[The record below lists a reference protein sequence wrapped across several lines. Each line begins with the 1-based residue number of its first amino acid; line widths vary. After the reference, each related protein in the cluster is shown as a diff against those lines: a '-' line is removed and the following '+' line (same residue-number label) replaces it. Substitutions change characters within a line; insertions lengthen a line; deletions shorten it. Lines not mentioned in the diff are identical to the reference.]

1 MEGFQWTLK
10 RKSSCL
16 NFYFPS
22 WKLDTIHKFI
32 AAMLCVFIMA
42 IITEGIA
49 RLKYDISHR
58 AKKRSTR
65 RRHRHRRLASVNNN
79 DNDNYNKLWYIQ
91 TFLQGMNALFAY
103 ILMLVIMTYSLE
115 LLCCVIMGLMVG
127 YFVFG
132 GELYNHGAGSPC
144 CNFLETEEEDDD
156 DDNDNE
162 RDDEGTTTMI
172 TLAEALLPTL
182 ADNNDDDDDGNN
194 NNNDDNYEEGTH
206 RGYGG
211 NSNDDVNEH
220 SCCKDGSSSGGGRGT
235 II

>member
-16 NFYFPS
+16 NFYFSS

-49 RLKYDISHR
+49 RLKYDISHT

-65 RRHRHRRLASVNNN
+65 RHRRLASANNN
-79 DNDNYNKLWYIQ
+79 DNENKLWYIQ

-115 LLCCVIMGLMVG
+115 LLCCVIIGLMVG

-144 CNFLETEEEDDD
+144 CNFLETEDDD
-156 DDNDNE
+156 DDYE

-172 TLAEALLPTL
+172 TLVEALLPTL
-182 ADNNDDDDDGNN
+182 ADNNDDDDDENN
-194 NNNDDNYEEGTH
+194 NNNNSNNDDEIGTH
-206 RGYGG
+206 TGYGG

-220 SCCKDGSSSGGGRGT
+220 SCCKDDSSSGGGRGN

>member
-1 MEGFQWTLK
+1 MEGFQWALK

-65 RRHRHRRLASVNNN
+65 RRHRHRHRRLASVNNN
-79 DNDNYNKLWYIQ
+79 ENDNYNKLWYIQ

-156 DDNDNE
+156 NDNE

-220 SCCKDGSSSGGGRGT
+220 SCCKDGSSSGGRGT

>member
-42 IITEGIA
+42 ILTEGIA
-49 RLKYDISHR
+49 RLKYDISHK
-58 AKKRSTR
+58 AKKQSTR
-65 RRHRHRRLASVNNN
+65 RRRSLAGASNYNYNNN
-79 DNDNYNKLWYIQ
+79 NKLWYIQ

-144 CNFLETEEEDDD
+144 CNFLETEDDD
-156 DDNDNE
+156 DDNE
-162 RDDEGTTTMI
+162 RDDEGTTTMT
-172 TLAEALLPTL
+172 TLVEALLPTL
-182 ADNNDDDDDGNN
+182 ADNNDDDNHDDD
-194 NNNDDNYEEGTH
+194 NDDDY
-206 RGYGG
+206 
-211 NSNDDVNEH
+211 EH
-220 SCCKDGSSSGGGRGT
+220 SCCEDGGSSGGSGN

>member
-65 RRHRHRRLASVNNN
+65 RRHRHRHRLASVNNN

-144 CNFLETEEEDDD
+144 CNFLETEEEEDDD
-156 DDNDNE
+156 DDNE

-182 ADNNDDDDDGNN
+182 ADNNDNDDDGNN

-211 NSNDDVNEH
+211 NSNNDVNEH
-220 SCCKDGSSSGGGRGT
+220 SCCKDGSSSSGGRGT